1 VAARRTQAGPATSYA
16 LVIAA
21 GAVLG
26 AGAATYFG
34 VPGAPIVWV
43 ALMVAGWLEQVP
55 MFTGKKDQRG
65 FPTPSHPGEQKAMN
79 TYRFWKDLRWRLVC
93 PTTDWLPGWPV
104 LGSWLAALLAGALFT
119 FAPVRPGLPPAL
131 AWVNAACAF
140 IVVAQVLASRRR
152 TVAEDDQCPGA
163 RVDSVPALLTD
174 KKEAIALAAAVA
186 AAAGAVAYAGAALVP
201 QWVALTGPLGA
212 VSPWAFGGLI
222 SLAAA
227 GAVAGHPLQAS
238 ALATWRELV
247 GVRRQWS
254 PRWVMLKMDPP
265 PFMVGHRTVGPAVVD
280 TFDAPPSMG
289 AAAFYLMASK
299 ITPTLGT
306 NMRVAVL
313 ETPNQDGQGQPVP
326 GTCHPLRF
334 EVVMWPTDQIPDIT
348 APGTEP
354 AVAELL
360 IRCAMGWAADA
371 GGFARF
377 VLTGCDLVTAP
388 DAAAVWATQWA
399 TTSDLGLNYIR
410 NNARG
415 DLAGGLSADVLVDHR
430 AMGGAGLMLV
440 GPALDPSTE
449 FSPDSGLTTKAVA
462 QVAEED
468 EWRRRWAGT
477 LKQGVNAPVP
487 QFEVKAE
494 GELADGTKVFYQPF
508 VTLTGEDPAQFMTG
522 LEAKMA
528 ATILGSASFV
538 SIARYSVR
546 GTARA
551 GERHSQA
558 LTVAYSLTPVPPVN
572 KMAPVRGEAPKWVLA
587 GHINSAFTAA
597 RLTRP
602 EVLSVQCLT
611 LATSRE
617 HIWQIN
623 VRLFDVTLSDV
634 RGAAARIKGSL
645 GAGIWLRIAT
655 HPEGCTIYAGG
666 FPAKVKLARPERDTP
681 RLVAL
686 DWEQAWLDSK
696 VSGVNAQLPALTN
709 VGSLPKND
717 QVQVLDFDLPPGIA
731 MGDIKDATD
740 KLRTATANSFID
752 VREGVNGAA
761 SVRLL
766 VCEVSPMPTFAPF
779 DFAEI
784 DSSTAIP
791 FATGVEGEAVCYD
804 FLRDPHLLVVGGT
817 GSGKAQPLDS
827 RLPVPVSNRFPDG
840 WALNGEL
847 AVGDEVYTA
856 GAQVTTI
863 LGFTEARSEAVYV
876 VTLSDGQRV
885 RASASHLWTVTDRAA
900 RRSATSSLL
909 SARSAWR
916 EQVWDKA
923 ARLDA
928 LAARIG
934 PEVGASLADISVLAG
949 FDPLY
954 LACTDFVPEGLG
966 RSALIKTRKSAHVY
980 EMGTVLRYMK
990 QTAARRGVFTL
1001 SGTRLTV
1008 QGIDDL
1014 QLDGTWLSARTI
1026 CEAIMGRT
1034 STRAERDLVK
1044 QVISRSRPARADGVE
1059 RRLSTVFPTD
1069 EVLTLVA
1076 SRLRGQVDAK
1086 RAAADEPTRIVTT
1099 AEMLDGLRNGL
1110 HANFSL
1116 PVVGAPDAPDAALP
1130 IPPYLLGAWLG
1141 DGTSATAGITVGGTD
1156 LEETTKLLTE
1166 EWAAPERVDGCSSSD
1181 AMLLHFGRRLP
1192 ALCDHGHD
1200 DWHTYPNGR
1209 RQCRACEAGK
1219 SARDGSNRSLGR
1231 ALGALGVTNNKHI
1244 PALYRRASTS
1254 QRLALLQGLM
1264 DTDGTVDKVGSCE
1277 LSLCD
1282 ERLSR
1287 DALELIR
1294 SLGIKASMVTAPASI
1309 TEPDSDRPGH
1319 RRMRVTGT
1327 RWRIHFTTTTPV
1339 FRLQRKA
1346 ARLPLAT
1353 RSTAEL
1359 NYVTE
1364 VTVEGVA
1371 PQRCIR
1377 VASPDH
1383 TYLTEDFVPTHN
1395 SATLQA
1401 LIYAALVLGC
1411 DMYIADPTKGGADF
1425 QFAMPWVKSFTTDV
1439 YDAAAMMNGVY
1450 AEVQRR
1456 KNLNAAH
1463 GVGSYLE
1470 LPDGI
1475 RPPHAVIVLDE
1486 FTSLMMTDQLQKPDL
1501 EDEEAVREY
1510 ESLQALN
1517 SAKQLIGSKSGR
1529 IAREARSAG
1538 MTLLLATQ
1546 RLTAK
1551 TLEAIP
1557 GAQDLRSN
1565 MSRLIL
1571 GKATLGELQSALKDP
1586 YSAPPMG
1593 DSVPRGRGLLEVS
1606 GERVQL
1612 VQSWYVQDIQSVLAA
1627 HLTERRQPLDPSE
1640 RIDLTP
1646 FMPRRPEHERPDDR
1660 HAPAAPVVVE
1670 LDDLEMSLDDL
1681 ATGDD
1686 EVGAELPAWAAEFAA
1701 VRALDTE
1708 PDVDPFRDVE
1718 AKDDAAPGAPAA
1730 RPDVVLFGD
1739 ALGRVCET
1747 LVPTGRDLFGW
1758 WKVDAILAWL
1768 DEHPAVTRVV
1778 FADDELDDVDEL
1790 DTPHRD
1796 VLAEVLDTRGVEHL
1810 LLAAAGGVLSPGELT
1825 DVAAFLG
1832 EEPVDDAIAEAL
1844 LAEAFTADLDEAASP
1859 EPIAVLPA
1867 SPVLDPADMAL
1878 APPIPRPRVTD
1889 VPASA
1894 FPEPQALAAP
1904 ARRLTAPVPDEW

>member
-1 VAARRTQAGPATSYA
+1 MAARRTQTGPATSYA

-79 TYRFWKDLRWRLVC
+79 TYRFWKDLRWRLAC

-104 LGSWLAALLAGALFT
+104 LGSWLAALLAGALCT
-119 FAPVRPGLPPAL
+119 FAPIRPDLPPAI

-140 IVVAQVLASRRR
+140 VVVAQVLASRRR
-152 TVAEDDQCPGA
+152 TVAEGDPCPGT
-163 RVDSVPALLTD
+163 RVDSLPALLADRTQ
-174 KKEAIALAAAVA
+174 ALSLSAALVA
-186 AAAGAVAYAGAALVP
+186 AAGVAAYASSALVP
-201 QWVALTGPLGA
+201 QWIALTGPLGA
-212 VSPWAFGGLI
+212 ISPWAFDVLTAF
-222 SLAAA
+222 AAA
-227 GAVAGHPLQAS
+227 GAVVAHPLQVA

-247 GVRRQWS
+247 VVRRQWS
-254 PRWVMLKMDPP
+254 PRWLMLKMDPAP
-265 PFMVGHRTVGPAVVD
+265 YLVAHRTVGAATVD
-280 TFDAPPSMG
+280 TFDAPPPMG
-289 AAAFYLMASK
+289 AAAFYQMSSK

-354 AVAELL
+354 AAAELL

-399 TTSDLGLNYIR
+399 TTSGIELNYIR

-430 AMGGAGLMLV
+430 AMGGSGLMLV
-440 GPALDPSTE
+440 GPALDPSTG
-449 FSPDSGLTTKAVA
+449 FNPDSGLTAKAMA
-462 QVAEED
+462 EVAEED

-477 LKQGVNAPVP
+477 LKQDVNAPVP
-487 QFEVKAE
+487 QFDVKAE

-528 ATILGSASFV
+528 ATIPGSASFV

-572 KMAPVRGEAPKWVLA
+572 KMAPVRGDAPKWVLA
-587 GHINSAFTAA
+587 GHINAAFTAA

-617 HIWQIN
+617 HIWQVN

-784 DSSTAIP
+784 DNSTAIP

-817 GSGKAQPLDS
+817 GSGK
-827 RLPVPVSNRFPDG
+827 
-840 WALNGEL
+840 
-847 AVGDEVYTA
+847 
-856 GAQVTTI
+856 
-863 LGFTEARSEAVYV
+863 
-876 VTLSDGQRV
+876 
-885 RASASHLWTVTDRAA
+885 
-900 RRSATSSLL
+900 
-909 SARSAWR
+909 
-916 EQVWDKA
+916 
-923 ARLDA
+923 
-928 LAARIG
+928 
-934 PEVGASLADISVLAG
+934 
-949 FDPLY
+949 
-954 LACTDFVPEGLG
+954 
-966 RSALIKTRKSAHVY
+966 
-980 EMGTVLRYMK
+980 
-990 QTAARRGVFTL
+990 
-1001 SGTRLTV
+1001 
-1008 QGIDDL
+1008 
-1014 QLDGTWLSARTI
+1014 
-1026 CEAIMGRT
+1026 
-1034 STRAERDLVK
+1034 
-1044 QVISRSRPARADGVE
+1044 
-1059 RRLSTVFPTD
+1059 
-1069 EVLTLVA
+1069 
-1076 SRLRGQVDAK
+1076 
-1086 RAAADEPTRIVTT
+1086 
-1099 AEMLDGLRNGL
+1099 
-1110 HANFSL
+1110 
-1116 PVVGAPDAPDAALP
+1116 
-1130 IPPYLLGAWLG
+1130 
-1141 DGTSATAGITVGGTD
+1141 
-1156 LEETTKLLTE
+1156 
-1166 EWAAPERVDGCSSSD
+1166 
-1181 AMLLHFGRRLP
+1181 
-1192 ALCDHGHD
+1192 
-1200 DWHTYPNGR
+1200 
-1209 RQCRACEAGK
+1209 
-1219 SARDGSNRSLGR
+1219 
-1231 ALGALGVTNNKHI
+1231 
-1244 PALYRRASTS
+1244 
-1254 QRLALLQGLM
+1254 
-1264 DTDGTVDKVGSCE
+1264 
-1277 LSLCD
+1277 
-1282 ERLSR
+1282 
-1287 DALELIR
+1287 
-1294 SLGIKASMVTAPASI
+1294 
-1309 TEPDSDRPGH
+1309 
-1319 RRMRVTGT
+1319 
-1327 RWRIHFTTTTPV
+1327 
-1339 FRLQRKA
+1339 
-1346 ARLPLAT
+1346 
-1353 RSTAEL
+1353 
-1359 NYVTE
+1359 
-1364 VTVEGVA
+1364 
-1371 PQRCIR
+1371 
-1377 VASPDH
+1377 
-1383 TYLTEDFVPTHN
+1383 

-1470 LPDGI
+1470 LPDDI

-1510 ESLQALN
+1510 ESLQSLN

-1627 HLTERRQPLDPSE
+1627 NLTERRQPLDPSK
-1640 RIDLTP
+1640 RMDLTA
-1646 FMPRRPEHERPDDR
+1646 FMPRRPEHERPDNNGNHR
-1660 HAPAAPVVVE
+1660 APARTEPVVVE

-1701 VRALDTE
+1701 ARALDVE
-1708 PDVDPFRDVE
+1708 PDVDPFREVE
-1718 AKDDAAPGAPAA
+1718 AKGDAAPRTTAS

-1739 ALGRVCET
+1739 ALGRACET
-1747 LVPTGRDLFGW
+1747 LVPTGADMFGW
-1758 WKVDAILAWL
+1758 WKADAVLAWL
-1768 DEHPAVTRVV
+1768 DTHPGHRRVV

-1796 VLAEVLDTRGVEHL
+1796 VLAEVLGGRGVKHL
-1810 LLAAAGGVLSPGELT
+1810 LLTPEGGALSPGELAEVERFLAGEVRFDDAVLADAFT
-1825 DVAAFLG
+1825 DDSHG
-1832 EEPVDDAIAEAL
+1832 DGPEPVAVASTPT
-1844 LAEAFTADLDEAASP
+1844 LA
-1859 EPIAVLPA
+1859 
-1867 SPVLDPADMAL
+1867 
-1878 APPIPRPRVTD
+1878 APPED
-1889 VPASA
+1889 N
-1894 FPEPQALAAP
+1894 LAAP
-1904 ARRLTAPVPDEW
+1904 APAQQPAVSDWDATPQPPRPPTRPRRLTAPVADEW